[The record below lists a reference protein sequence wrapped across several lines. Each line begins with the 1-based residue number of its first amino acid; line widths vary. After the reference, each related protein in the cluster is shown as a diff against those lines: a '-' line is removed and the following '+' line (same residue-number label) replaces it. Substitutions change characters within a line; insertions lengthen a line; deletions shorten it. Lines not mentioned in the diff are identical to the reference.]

1 MAFRFQRRES
11 VLEGCLRIVNEQ
23 VATITGILREE
34 CAEGPSAAD
43 IHRARTC
50 LKRLRALLRLVRGEI
65 ARKVFTAAEG
75 TFRDTGK
82 RLAPARST
90 AVLVST
96 LDRITAKCDLVG
108 KGEIERV
115 RVVLVA
121 AAQRSRRTTL
131 TAERRLALA
140 TKLEETVAR
149 LERVRFANSGWEALR
164 EGVRRTYR
172 QGRKA
177 SEELRDAPETSGLH
191 AWRRRVK
198 DLWYDLLLLSRL
210 PVDGLPEATEQA
222 RMLSELLGEDHDL
235 TMLAAE
241 LRRRPARFGKGGPP
255 LRLHRAIADG
265 RKRLLRQIFRLSRRL
280 YAPRPHTVLSDLH
293 HGWEKWRG

>member
-23 VATITGILREE
+23 VATITGILRVE

-65 ARKVFTAAEG
+65 ARAVFTAAEG
-75 TFRDTGK
+75 TFRDMGK

-96 LDRITAKCDLVG
+96 LDRITAEYDLIG
-108 KGEIERV
+108 EDEIERL
-115 RVVLVA
+115 RAVLVA
-121 AAQRSRRTTL
+121 AAQRARCTTL
-131 TAERRLALA
+131 TTEKRLALA
-140 TKLEETVAR
+140 EKLDETVAR
-149 LERVRFANSGWEALR
+149 LERVRFTNSGWEALR

-198 DLWYDLLLLSRL
+198 ELWYDLSLLSRL
-210 PVDGLPEATEQA
+210 PVRDLPETTEQA
-222 RMLSELLGEDHDL
+222 RLLSELLGEDHDL
-235 TMLAAE
+235 AMLAAE
-241 LRRRPARFGKGGPP
+241 LSRHPTRFGKDGPP
-255 LRLHRAIADG
+255 ESLHRAIASG

-280 YAPRPHTVLSDLH
+280 YASKPNAILTELQD
-293 HGWEKWRG
+293 GWRKWRG